1 MSNQRFRIPSGGI
14 GEIEYDIERKHW
26 FKIEASKFNE
36 DKAIPFLKL
45 INDLVGALWK
55 YYRNWSKN
63 GRYKHFP
70 ELAQEILE
78 TANGLA
84 KSYAQIKEYTNNL
97 FYTSDIHTID
107 YGLEDY
113 RQFLDKEP
121 FDYPIFL
128 SIEIKEAL
136 PKLHKSLLIF
146 KKRIIKFYKQV
157 KKLTPKKL
165 TVIKYKNILLMI

>member
-45 INDLVGALWK
+45 INNLLGAFSK
-55 YYRNWSKN
+55 YYRNQSRN
-63 GRYKHFP
+63 GRYEYFAG
-70 ELAQEILE
+70 LAQEILK
-78 TANGLA
+78 TANG
-84 KSYAQIKEYTNNL
+84 KKEYTDDL

-107 YGLEDY
+107 YRLEDY

-121 FDYPIFL
+121 FDYPTFL

-136 PKLHKSLLIF
+136 PKLHKSLLMF
-146 KKRIIKFYKQV
+146 KKRITKFYK
-157 KKLTPKKL
+157 KKKKKKK
-165 TVIKYKNILLMI
+165 IKNSKNFVFDKIY